1 MTPASTNGAQSGQ
14 ITQNAIIPPTT
25 MKLSPTNS
33 TRPSSLVAC
42 GLALAVALIP
52 VATNAADWLNN
63 GPSTDWNT
71 GANWNGS
78 VVPNND
84 GASITTSTGNI
95 ATISASPAGTIT
107 ELQVGTWGNTGRL
120 DHTAGSL
127 SITNTNWPYGWLLLG
142 GGSNGTGTYNLADTA
157 ASGGTFTGFGTGSGG
172 LSVNGEMRVGAGAW
186 WDHATGVLNVNTS
199 GTVQIN
205 GSLVAGSNIGD
216 VGTVN
221 IDAGTVTVA
230 GDYANSGQFGHG
242 GSAATGNLNI
252 SGGSISFNNRLALA
266 VGTGSSAGGNVATVT
281 MSGGTLTTDATH
293 DEDWHAGVNMASGYN
308 TATGGSATFNLNG
321 GTLSTLR
328 VFSET
333 GDTGVKG
340 TSTFNFNGGT
350 LQAQASRGNFME
362 GLTRANVRNGG
373 AVVNTNGFNVTI
385 AQALLH
391 SDIGGDLAIDGGL
404 TKNGAGTLT
413 LSNANTYS
421 GGTTVSAGRIEVT
434 NNTALGSGAV
444 SIAAGANVL
453 LNANSL
459 TIANDFTLNGTTSGG
474 ALVSGD
480 RPGGNV
486 TTLSGTIILA
496 ASSNIASWWNDK
508 QLTLSGKI
516 TGSGSLTF
524 DRATALGDPVG
535 GKFLISGATNDYTGS
550 TTVNGKSGGNAILQ
564 LGAANAL
571 PTGTT
576 LTLNDANLSLLGF
589 NQTLGGLVASTTTSQ
604 IVNGNATAV
613 TLTVNNAAA
622 NTFASVLGGFG
633 TDENNFALTKGGAGT
648 LTLSGANTYT
658 GATTISAGTLQLGDG
673 GTTGTLST
681 SSTIMNNGTFT
692 INRSD
697 AVAQGTDFS
706 GSVITG
712 TGGLTQTGA
721 GVTTL
726 TVANTYSGA
735 TTVSAGTLLANNTT
749 GSATGSGNV
758 TVQTGARL
766 GGSGLVGLVTG
777 TQNITVNSGGFLGIG
792 NTGDIVGDDL
802 GLLTSGVGV
811 ITFNG
816 TLEFD
821 IYDNFGGTANLS
833 NPLDTNDLLNLTSD
847 TSIVLSGTLKV
858 TDLTGFS
865 DTLWEVGDTWRLLD
879 WSNVTAGPK
888 FSGGFTTLDLP
899 DLDAGLDWLAS
910 TDGSGFYIA
919 VIVVPEPSRA
929 VLLLAGFMVLVLRRR
944 PLVNG

>member
-1 MTPASTNGAQSGQ
+1 LEP
-14 ITQNAIIPPTT
+14 I
-25 MKLSPTNS
+25 K
-33 TRPSSLVAC
+33 
-42 GLALAVALIP
+42 
-52 VATNAADWLNN
+52 
-63 GPSTDWNT
+63 
-71 GANWNGS
+71 
-78 VVPNND
+78 
-84 GASITTSTGNI
+84 TTST
-95 ATISASPAGTIT
+95 
-107 ELQVGTWGNTGRL
+107 
-120 DHTAGSL
+120 
-127 SITNTNWPYGWLLLG
+127 
-142 GGSNGTGTYNLADTA
+142 
-157 ASGGTFTGFGTGSGG
+157 
-172 LSVNGEMRVGAGAW
+172 
-186 WDHATGVLNVNTS
+186 
-199 GTVQIN
+199 
-205 GSLVAGSNIGD
+205 
-216 VGTVN
+216 
-221 IDAGTVTVA
+221 
-230 GDYANSGQFGHG
+230 
-242 GSAATGNLNI
+242 
-252 SGGSISFNNRLALA
+252 
-266 VGTGSSAGGNVATVT
+266 
-281 MSGGTLTTDATH
+281 
-293 DEDWHAGVNMASGYN
+293 
-308 TATGGSATFNLNG
+308 
-321 GTLSTLR
+321 
-328 VFSET
+328 
-333 GDTGVKG
+333 
-340 TSTFNFNGGT
+340 
-350 LQAQASRGNFME
+350 
-362 GLTRANVRNGG
+362 
-373 AVVNTNGFNVTI
+373 
-385 AQALLH
+385 
-391 SDIGGDLAIDGGL
+391 
-404 TKNGAGTLT
+404 
-413 LSNANTYS
+413 
-421 GGTTVSAGRIEVT
+421 
-434 NNTALGSGAV
+434 
-444 SIAAGANVL
+444 
-453 LNANSL
+453 
-459 TIANDFTLNGTTSGG
+459 
-474 ALVSGD
+474 
-480 RPGGNV
+480 
-486 TTLSGTIILA
+486 
-496 ASSNIASWWNDK
+496 
-508 QLTLSGKI
+508 
-516 TGSGSLTF
+516 
-524 DRATALGDPVG
+524 
-535 GKFLISGATNDYTGS
+535 
-550 TTVNGKSGGNAILQ
+550 
-564 LGAANAL
+564 
-571 PTGTT
+571 
-576 LTLNDANLSLLGF
+576 
-589 NQTLGGLVASTTTSQ
+589 
-604 IVNGNATAV
+604 
-613 TLTVNNAAA
+613 
-622 NTFASVLGGFG
+622 
-633 TDENNFALTKGGAGT
+633 LTKGGAGT

-858 TDLTGFS
+858 TDLTGLS
-865 DTLWEVGDTWRLLD
+865 STLWVAGDTWRLLD